1 VDCVVVV
8 TSLCASWPCTATR
21 FSLTLNVGIL
31 GGQTR
36 QALSLL
42 QVVKDKG
49 LAIDT
54 YCYTAAIE
62 ACSKA
67 KMWRK
72 ALELLDEMQEKG
84 VAPSEV
90 TYSIT
95 ITACGNG
102 GQWSKALDLLDI
114 MRKKGLSINLITYNS
129 AITAMSKA
137 AKQSSKGNHGNG
149 GELWTRVVQ
158 LLAQMKSDGIE
169 PDGFSYSSAIS
180 CCGAE
185 GRWEEALELME
196 VMQKGGPRTRPN
208 KIAYTAAISS
218 CGKAGKVEDAVR
230 LFRQMKDEGMAADRV
245 AYNALFSALRVAK
258 SSDMAYEL
266 WGEMCGKRQSLN
278 TTTTAKAAPKLD
290 RFTTPDIISVTEAI
304 AAISAGDNK
313 KDRNRADEVF
323 REAVKRGLVLRKD
336 TLDSQVEFDLSGLSF
351 PVARAAC
358 RFIVKHML
366 GNASGKDALV
376 DLTFIT
382 GVGAKNS
389 RRQSPQGQPET
400 SEDSFHMTSLRE
412 YVQEILLSDFDPPI
426 TSFVPERAQGT
437 VQIKG
442 RTLEP
447 HFK

>member
-1 VDCVVVV
+1 VSLLLACVLAVGYYDD
-8 TSLCASWPCTATR
+8 SSI
-21 FSLTLNVGIL
+21 FSHTNVGIFGRA

-36 QALSLL
+36 QALALL

-72 ALELLDEMQEKG
+72 ALELLNEMEEKG

-102 GQWSKALDLLDI
+102 GQWSKALELLDI

-137 AKQSSKGNHGNG
+137 AKQSSRGDHGG
-149 GELWTRVVQ
+149 GELWTRVVE
-158 LLAQMKSDGIE
+158 LLSQMKADGIE

-218 CGKAGKVEDAVR
+218 CGRAGKVENAVR
-230 LFRQMKDEGMAADRV
+230 LFRQMKDEGLVADRV

-258 SSDMAYEL
+258 KGDLAYEL
-266 WGEMCGKRQSLN
+266 WGEMCGRPQSLN
-278 TTTTAKAAPKLD
+278 KAAIATIRPD
-290 RFTTPDIISVTEAI
+290 RFTTPDVITVTEAI
-304 AAISAGDNK
+304 AAISARDNK
-313 KDRNRADEVF
+313 KDRDRVDEVF
-323 REAVKRGLVLRKD
+323 KEAVKRGIVLRKD
-336 TLDSQVEFDLSGLSF
+336 TLDSQGEFDLSGLSF
-351 PVARAAC
+351 PVARAAS
-358 RFIVKHML
+358 RFIVEHML
-366 GNASGKDALV
+366 ENAGGKDALV
-376 DLTFIT
+376 DLNFIT
-382 GVGAKNS
+382 GVGTKAI
-389 RRQSPQGQPET
+389 RQKSQGQPET
-400 SEDSFHMTSLRE
+400 SDDSFHVTSLRE

-447 HFK
+447 HLKK

>member
-1 VDCVVVV
+1 
-8 TSLCASWPCTATR
+8 
-21 FSLTLNVGIL
+21 
-31 GGQTR
+31 
-36 QALSLL
+36 LL

-62 ACSKA
+62 ACSKDG
-67 KMWRK
+67 WRK
-72 ALELLDEMQEKG
+72 ALELLKEMEDKG

-129 AITAMSKA
+129 AITALSKA
-137 AKQSSKGNHGNG
+137 AKQSSRGNHGN
-149 GELWTRVVQ
+149 GELWTRVVE
-158 LLAQMKSDGIE
+158 LLSQMKADGIE

-196 VMQKGGPRTRPN
+196 VMHKGGPRTRPN

-218 CGKAGKVEDAVR
+218 LGRAGKCDDAVR
-230 LFRQMKDEGMAADRV
+230 LFRQMNAEGLAADRV

-258 SSDMAYEL
+258 KSDMAYEL
-266 WGEMCGKRQSLN
+266 WGEMCGRPQSLN
-278 TTTTAKAAPKLD
+278 TTAIATARPD
-290 RFTTPDIISVTEAI
+290 RFATPDIITVTEAI

-313 KDRNRADEVF
+313 KYRDRVDEVF
-323 REAVKRGLVLRKD
+323 KEAVKRGIVLRKD
-336 TLDSQVEFDLSGLSF
+336 TLDSQCEFDLSGLSF

-366 GNASGKDALV
+366 ENAGDRDALV

-382 GVGAKNS
+382 GVGAKAN
-389 RRQSPQGQPET
+389 RRQSQGQPET
-400 SEDSFHMTSLRE
+400 LEDSFHMTSLRE

-426 TSFVPERAQGT
+426 TSFVPGRAQGT

-442 RTLEP
+442 RTLGP

>member
-1 VDCVVVV
+1 V
-8 TSLCASWPCTATR
+8 SLLVGCYLLVGYCDDSSI
-21 FSLTLNVGIL
+21 FSNTNDGIL
-31 GGQTR
+31 GRTGGQTR
-36 QALSLL
+36 QALALL

-72 ALELLDEMQEKG
+72 ALELLNEMEEKG

-102 GQWSKALDLLDI
+102 GQWSKALELLDI

-137 AKQSSKGNHGNG
+137 AKQSSRGDHGG
-149 GELWTRVVQ
+149 GELWTRVVE
-158 LLAQMKSDGIE
+158 LLSQMKADGIE

-196 VMQKGGPRTRPN
+196 VMQKGGLRTRPN

-218 CGKAGKVEDAVR
+218 CGRAGKVEDAVR
-230 LFRQMKDEGMAADRV
+230 LFRQMKIEGLSADRV

-258 SSDMAYEL
+258 KCDMAYEL
-266 WGEMCGKRQSLN
+266 WGEMCGRPEIVK
-278 TTTTAKAAPKLD
+278 TTAIAKPD
-290 RFTTPDIISVTEAI
+290 RFTTPDVITVTEAI

-313 KDRNRADEVF
+313 KDRDRVDEVF
-323 REAVKRGLVLRKD
+323 KEAVKRGIILRKD
-336 TLDSQVEFDLSGLSF
+336 TLDSQGEFDLSGLSF

-366 GNASGKDALV
+366 ENAGGKDALV
-376 DLTFIT
+376 VLTFIT
-382 GVGAKNS
+382 GVGTKAN
-389 RRQSPQGQPET
+389 RRQSQGQPET

-437 VQIKG
+437 VQIRG